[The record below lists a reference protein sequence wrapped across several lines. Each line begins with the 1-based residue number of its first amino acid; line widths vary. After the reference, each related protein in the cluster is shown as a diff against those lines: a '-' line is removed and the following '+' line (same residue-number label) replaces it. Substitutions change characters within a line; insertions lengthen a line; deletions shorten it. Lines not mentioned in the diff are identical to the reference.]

1 MITQPMALGSRLL
14 LAVLVLLS
22 GCQLES
28 FAERQARQR
37 AGYLGEAASSQEPLV
52 WTSRRSPD
60 ADGAIASLL
69 AAHLYGG
76 QARISGELTAQ
87 TQAILQR
94 CEQSAPQRTSGLN
107 GSAIGLVGVN
117 QDNGLVGVNQ
127 DNGVDAAIAANHL
140 VAVVDHRAPGT
151 GNLSLPQARR
161 IDIRPWGAT
170 TTILEQQAQRL
181 SVVLPK
187 PLACAALGAIVTRTQ
202 GLRSAS
208 TTPQDR
214 QSAARLAR
222 RAGIQQAQL
231 LTSFDLQE
239 R

>member
-117 QDNGLVGVNQ
+117 QDNG
-127 DNGVDAAIAANHL
+127 VDAAIAANHL

-161 IDIRPWGAT
+161 IDVRPWGTT

-181 SVVLPK
+181 GVVLPK
-187 PLACAALGAIVTRTQ
+187 PLACAALGAIVMQTQ

>member
-107 GSAIGLVGVN
+107 GSAIGVVGAN
-117 QDNGLVGVNQ
+117 QGNGW
-127 DNGVDAAIAANHL
+127 DAAIAANHL

-161 IDIRPWGAT
+161 IDVRPWGAT

-181 SVVLPK
+181 GVVLPK
-187 PLACAALGAIVTRTQ
+187 PLACAALGAIVTQTQ

>member
-94 CEQSAPQRTSGLN
+94 CEQSAPQRTSGLS
-107 GSAIGLVGVN
+107 GSAI
-117 QDNGLVGVNQ
+117 GLVGVNQ

-161 IDIRPWGAT
+161 IDVRPWGAT

-181 SVVLPK
+181 GVVLPK
-187 PLACAALGAIVTRTQ
+187 PLACAALGAIVMQTQ
-202 GLRSAS
+202 GLQSAS

>member
-37 AGYLGEAASSQEPLV
+37 ADYLGEAASSQEPLV
-52 WTSRRSPD
+52 WTSSSSPD

-76 QARISGELTAQ
+76 QARISGEPTAQ

-94 CEQSAPQRTSGLN
+94 CEQSAPQRTSRLN
-107 GSAIGLVGVN
+107 GSAIGLVGAN
-117 QDNGLVGVNQ
+117 QGNGW
-127 DNGVDAAIAANHL
+127 DAAIAANHV

-161 IDIRPWGAT
+161 IDVRPWGAT

-181 SVVLPK
+181 GVVLPK
-187 PLACAALGAIVTRTQ
+187 PLACAALGAIVTQTQ
-202 GLRSAS
+202 GLQSAS

>member
-1 MITQPMALGSRLL
+1 MITHPLASFTRLL
-14 LAVLVLLS
+14 PAVILLLS

-28 FAERQARQR
+28 FSERQARQR
-37 AGYLGEAASSQEPLV
+37 QQYMGEAASSQQPLL
-52 WTSRRSPD
+52 WTSRRSPT
-60 ADGAIASLL
+60 ADGAISSLM

-76 QARISGELTAQ
+76 QASISGELTPP

-94 CEQSAPQRTSGLN
+94 CQQSAPQPTGALT

-117 QDNGLVGVNQ
+117 QGSDLDPRVQASQV
-127 DNGVDAAIAANHL
+127 VAII
-140 VAVVDHRAPGT
+140 DHHASGSGALALEQP
-151 GNLSLPQARR
+151 RR
-161 IDIRPWGAT
+161 IDLRPWGAT
-170 TTILEQQAQRL
+170 ATILEQQAQRL
-181 SVVLPK
+181 GVVLPK
-187 PLACAALGAIVTRTQ
+187 PLACAALGAIVSQTK
-202 GLRSAS
+202 GLQSAR

-231 LTSFDLQE
+231 LTTFDLEE

>member
-14 LAVLVLLS
+14 LAVVVLLS

-37 AGYLGEAASSQEPLV
+37 AGYLGEATSSQKPLV
-52 WTSRRSPD
+52 WTSSSSPD

-76 QARISGELTAQ
+76 EARISGEPTAQ

-94 CEQSAPQRTSGLN
+94 CEQNAPQRTSRLN
-107 GSAIGLVGVN
+107 GSAIGLVGAN
-117 QDNGLVGVNQ
+117 QGNGW
-127 DNGVDAAIAANHL
+127 DAAIAANHV
-140 VAVVDHRAPGT
+140 VAVVDHRATGT

-181 SVVLPK
+181 GVVLPK
-187 PLACAALGAIVTRTQ
+187 PLACAALGAIVTQTQ
-202 GLRSAS
+202 GLQSAS

>member
-107 GSAIGLVGVN
+107 GSAIGVVGAN
-117 QDNGLVGVNQ
+117 QGNGW
-127 DNGVDAAIAANHL
+127 DAAIAANHL

-161 IDIRPWGAT
+161 IDVRPWGAT
-170 TTILEQQAQRL
+170 TTILEQQAQGL
-181 SVVLPK
+181 GVVLPK
-187 PLACAALGAIVTRTQ
+187 PLACAALGAIVTQTQ

>member
-37 AGYLGEAASSQEPLV
+37 ADYLGEAASSQEPLA
-52 WTSRRSPD
+52 WTSSSSPD

-76 QARISGELTAQ
+76 DARISGEPTAQ
-87 TQAILQR
+87 TLAILQR
-94 CEQSAPQRTSGLN
+94 CEQSAPQRTSRLN
-107 GSAIGLVGVN
+107 GSAIGLVGA
-117 QDNGLVGVNQ
+117 NQ

-181 SVVLPK
+181 GVVLPK
-187 PLACAALGAIVTRTQ
+187 HLACAALGAIVTQTQ
-202 GLRSAS
+202 GLQSAS

>member
-107 GSAIGLVGVN
+107 GSTIGLVGAN
-117 QDNGLVGVNQ
+117 QG
-127 DNGVDAAIAANHL
+127 NGVDAAIAANHV

-181 SVVLPK
+181 GVVLPK
-187 PLACAALGAIVTRTQ
+187 PLACAALGAIVTQTQ

-222 RAGIQQAQL
+222 RAGIQQAHL

>member
-1 MITQPMALGSRLL
+1 MITQPIALGSRLL

-28 FAERQARQR
+28 FAERQTRQR
-37 AGYLGEAASSQEPLV
+37 ADYLDEATSSQEPLV
-52 WTSRRSPD
+52 WTSSSSPD

-76 QARISGELTAQ
+76 EARISGEPTAQ

-107 GSAIGLVGVN
+107 GSTIGLVCAN
-117 QDNGLVGVNQ
+117 QGNGW
-127 DNGVDAAIAANHL
+127 DAAIAANHL

-161 IDIRPWGAT
+161 IDVRPWGAT

-181 SVVLPK
+181 GVVLPK
-187 PLACAALGAIVTRTQ
+187 PLACAALGAIVTQTQ
-202 GLRSAS
+202 GLQSAS

>member
-1 MITQPMALGSRLL
+1 MITQPMALLL

-28 FAERQARQR
+28 FGERQTRQR
-37 AGYLGEAASSQEPLV
+37 ADYLGEAASSQEPLV
-52 WTSRRSPD
+52 WTSSSSPD

-76 QARISGELTAQ
+76 EARISGEAKAQ

-94 CEQSAPQRTSGLN
+94 CEQNAPQRTSRLN
-107 GSAIGLVGVN
+107 GSAIGLVGAN
-117 QDNGLVGVNQ
+117 QGNGW
-127 DNGVDAAIAANHL
+127 DAAIAANHV

-170 TTILEQQAQRL
+170 TTILEQQAQRFG
-181 SVVLPK
+181 VVLPK
-187 PLACAALGAIVTRTQ
+187 PLACAALGAIVTQTQ
-202 GLRSAS
+202 GLQSAS

>member
-1 MITQPMALGSRLL
+1 ML
-14 LAVLVLLS
+14 LLS

-28 FAERQARQR
+28 FSERQARQR
-37 AGYLGEAASSQEPLV
+37 QQFMGEAASSQEPLL
-52 WTSRRSPD
+52 WISRRSPN
-60 ADGAIASLL
+60 ADGAISSLM

-76 QARISGELTAQ
+76 QASISGELMPP

-94 CEQSAPQRTSGLN
+94 CQQSAPQPTRALT

-117 QDNGLVGVNQ
+117 QGSDLDPGVQ
-127 DNGVDAAIAANHL
+127 ASQVVAII
-140 VAVVDHRAPGT
+140 DHHASGSGALALEQP
-151 GNLSLPQARR
+151 RR
-161 IDIRPWGAT
+161 IDLRPWGAT
-170 TTILEQQAQRL
+170 ATILEQQAQRL
-181 SVVLPK
+181 GVVLPK
-187 PLACAALGAIVTRTQ
+187 PLACAALGAIVNQTQ
-202 GLRSAS
+202 GLQSAS

-231 LTSFDLQE
+231 LTTFDLEE

>member
-14 LAVLVLLS
+14 LAVVLLLS

-28 FAERQARQR
+28 FGERQARQR
-37 AGYLGEAASSQEPLV
+37 ADYLGEATSSQKPLV
-52 WTSRRSPD
+52 WTSSSSAD
-60 ADGAIASLL
+60 ADGAMASLL

-76 QARISGELTAQ
+76 QARISGEPTTQ
-87 TQAILQR
+87 TKAILQR
-94 CEQSAPQRTSGLN
+94 CEQSAPQPTSGRN
-107 GSAIGLVGVN
+107 GSAIGLVGTNHGN
-117 QDNGLVGVNQ
+117 QVV
-127 DNGVDAAIAANHL
+127 AII
-140 VAVVDHRAPGT
+140 DHRAPRT
-151 GNLSLPQARR
+151 GSLKLPQQRR
-161 IDIRPWGAT
+161 IDIRPWGTT

-181 SVVLPK
+181 GVVLPK
-187 PLACAALGAIVTRTQ
+187 PLACAALGAIVSQTQ
-202 GLRSAS
+202 GLQSAS

>member
-14 LAVLVLLS
+14 LAVLVLRS
-22 GCQLES
+22 GCQRES

-52 WTSRRSPD
+52 WTSSSSPD

-76 QARISGELTAQ
+76 QAHISGELTAQ

-107 GSAIGLVGVN
+107 GSAIGLVGAN
-117 QDNGLVGVNQ
+117 QGNGW
-127 DNGVDAAIAANHL
+127 DAAIAVNHV

-161 IDIRPWGAT
+161 IDVRPWGAT

-181 SVVLPK
+181 GVVLPK
-187 PLACAALGAIVTRTQ
+187 PLACAALGAIVSQTK
-202 GLRSAS
+202 GLQSAR

-231 LTSFDLQE
+231 LTTFDLEE

>member
-117 QDNGLVGVNQ
+117 QDNG
-127 DNGVDAAIAANHL
+127 VDAAIAANHL

-161 IDIRPWGAT
+161 IDVRPWGTT

-181 SVVLPK
+181 GVVLPK